1 MDINLH
7 IERLVLDG
15 VTLTPAQQRQ
25 LQASVKTELGRL
37 IAESG
42 LGDYL
47 HSQPSVQRLT
57 PGPIEIAEPPDP
69 TQLGSQIAQALY
81 QGIGP

>member
-37 IAESG
+37 ITESG

-47 HSQPSVQRLT
+47 HSRSSVHRLT
-57 PGPIEIAEPPDP
+57 PGPIEVAEQPDP
-69 TQLGSQIAQALY
+69 TQLGTQIAQALY
-81 QGIGP
+81 QGIGS

>member
-25 LQASVKTELGRL
+25 LQATVKTELDRL
-37 IAESG
+37 ITESG

-47 HSQPSVQRLT
+47 HSPSSVHRLT
-57 PGPIEIAEPPDP
+57 PDPIEVTEPPDP
-69 TQLGSQIAQALY
+69 TQLGTQIAQALY